1 MTETKTQT
9 TTEAKKTTQ
18 ASKPVA
24 TTSPKSSDKNTGMAI
39 VAYFLFFVPLLTD
52 AKDDPFVKFHVKQS
66 IVLLIL
72 VVISWF
78 IWIIPVIGWLLGVVM
93 PIFIL
98 VLWVIGIINA
108 ASGKEKPL
116 PLIGQFAEKINI

>member
-9 TTEAKKTTQ
+9 TTKAKKTTQ